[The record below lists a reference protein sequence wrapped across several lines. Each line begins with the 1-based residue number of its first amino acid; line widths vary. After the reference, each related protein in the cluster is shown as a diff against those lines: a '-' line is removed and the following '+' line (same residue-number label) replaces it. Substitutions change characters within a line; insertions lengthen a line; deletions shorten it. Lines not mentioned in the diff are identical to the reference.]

1 MSEALVPRV
10 ERAAVASSEATR
22 LRALIVEAWPP
33 ADERFLEFFAAQ
45 IANADAR
52 GLRPGGRAVPLVVRR
67 ARPHAPRARTNSC
80 GGLHPH
86 APGGGAD
93 GETALGGHP
102 GPLRLACGQPGAPD
116 ESGGRPC
123 GVQSTSSRK
132 ARPPSSRPRR
142 CGRSSTPSTPT
153 RSYDRTAD
161 TISLDEIERIVI

>member
-52 GLRPGGRAVPLVVRR
+52 GLRPGGRAVPRVVRR

-116 ESGGRPC
+116 ESGGGRA
-123 GVQSTSSRK
+123 GSK
-132 ARPPSSRPRR
+132 ARRHERRDPRPHGRGDAGAPRR
-142 CGRSSTPSTPT
+142 HRHRPGRTTGRPTPS
-153 RSYDRTAD
+153 RSMKLNA
-161 TISLDEIERIVI
+161 S